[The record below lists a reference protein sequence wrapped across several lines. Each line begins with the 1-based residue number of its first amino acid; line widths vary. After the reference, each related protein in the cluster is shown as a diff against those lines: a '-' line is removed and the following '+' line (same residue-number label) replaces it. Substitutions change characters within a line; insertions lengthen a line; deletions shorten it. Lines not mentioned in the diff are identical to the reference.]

1 MTTEGTAKA
10 RLVRKCPACKLT
22 QYEPRA
28 GKCLRCRFQLVEAEK
43 PCEKPIEVIPE
54 VLAPEFTDWR
64 ALPSSWLPMLLVMQ
78 RFSVGSSQSTVAKRL
93 GVNRTY
99 ISRMET
105 NLTPK
110 IGWLPQVAEAY
121 ETSLEHLMRMVEYL
135 ITGR

>member
-22 QYEPRA
+22 QYELSS
-28 GKCLRCRFQLVEAEK
+28 GKCRRCRQPFEVK
-43 PCEKPIEVIPE
+43 PCEAKAVEIKPE
-54 VLAPEFTDWR
+54 VLIEAFTDWR

-78 RFSVGSSQSTVAKRL
+78 RFYAGSSQRMVAKRL

-99 ISRMET
+99 VSRMET

-110 IGWLPQVAEAY
+110 IDWLPQVAEAY